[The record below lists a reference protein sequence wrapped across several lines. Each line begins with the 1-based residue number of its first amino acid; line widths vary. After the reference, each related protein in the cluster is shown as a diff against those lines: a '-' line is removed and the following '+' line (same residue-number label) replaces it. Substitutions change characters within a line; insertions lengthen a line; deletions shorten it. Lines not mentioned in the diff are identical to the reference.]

1 MKNMNLSKLSDSEL
15 LELLDKTERNIS
27 EYDTFQM
34 TLKILMNSL
43 K

>member
-1 MKNMNLSKLSDSEL
+1 MLEKNLKNLSDSEL